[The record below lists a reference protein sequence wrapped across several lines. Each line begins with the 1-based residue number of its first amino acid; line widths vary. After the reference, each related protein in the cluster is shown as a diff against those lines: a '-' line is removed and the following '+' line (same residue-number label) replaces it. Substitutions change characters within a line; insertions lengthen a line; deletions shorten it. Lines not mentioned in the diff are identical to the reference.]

1 MPAFLEL
8 LDRGLGAVRARHPEM
23 PRGAVML
30 ARLGYHVFRL
40 ISERLDAFFA
50 RQGLTSSAWTALM
63 IIYASP
69 QRAVSPSQMSA
80 VLAQS
85 RTHMTRV
92 GDELVKKGLV
102 QRVADA
108 ADRRR
113 VELRLSRRG
122 EALVRRLLPRAW
134 REYQAMVGGLS
145 RQEAATLER
154 LLRRWIMQLEAAPR
168 RGGRRRARAS
178 AV

>member
-1 MPAFLEL
+1 
-8 LDRGLGAVRARHPEM
+8 
-23 PRGAVML
+23 VML

-134 REYQAMVGGLS
+134 REYQAMVSGLS
-145 RQEAATLER
+145 GRDAVTLER
-154 LLRRWIMQLEAAPR
+154 LLRRWITQLEAAPR
-168 RGGRRRARAS
+168 RGGRRRARA
-178 AV
+178 V